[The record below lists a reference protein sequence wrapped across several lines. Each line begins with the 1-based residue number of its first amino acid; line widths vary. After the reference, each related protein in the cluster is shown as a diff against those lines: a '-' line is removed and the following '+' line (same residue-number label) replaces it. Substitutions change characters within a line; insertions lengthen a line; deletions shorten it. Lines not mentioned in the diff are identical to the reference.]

1 MDAFEVRRQL
11 VADYAEY
18 IRGFIHIRDRKIR
31 DHVEGGLA
39 SGLLWPDPLIQL
51 NPAFEPGDSIDE
63 LVEGRVLH
71 DECSNVF
78 RKDKQPGPNNAGK
91 SLRLYKHQS
100 DAIRV
105 AVGGQNYVLTTGT
118 ASGKSLAYIVPIVNH
133 VLRRGI

>member
-18 IRGFIHIRDRKIR
+18 IRGFIHIR

-63 LVEGRVLH
+63 LVEARILP
-71 DECSNVF
+71 DECANVF
-78 RKDKQPGPNNAGK
+78 QEDKQPGPNNAGNALLWRRWD
-91 SLRLYKHQS
+91 SW
-100 DAIRV
+100 
-105 AVGGQNYVLTTGT
+105 TGS
-118 ASGKSLAYIVPIVNH
+118 AGA
-133 VLRRGI
+133 R